1 MTPHLVN
8 ACMGSLPLKGGYRR
22 NSHSKRQK
30 LRIVKS
36 GIASD
41 QFPQNQSVSNQ
52 SSSDSNQSPQNQS
65 SNQSPQNHDSD
76 RPLQSKSNSDS
87 SQSSQNQSNS
97 DSNQSPQNHD
107 SDRSLQSKSKLD
119 SSMISMNSTLEY
131 LTDASSPM
139 KNQNGEMTNDRHK
152 STMLPKEEI
161 ISLAAATST
170 FYNENPKKMDF
181 ISLTHHDDT
190 VSDTAD
196 ISVGQLYSTHI

>member
-36 GIASD
+36 GTASD

-52 SSSDSNQSPQNQS
+52 SSSDSNQSPQNYS
-65 SNQSPQNHDSD
+65 ITDSNQSPQNHDSD

-87 SQSSQNQSNS
+87 SHSSQNQSSS
-97 DSNQSPQNHD
+97 DSNQSPQ
-107 SDRSLQSKSKLD
+107 DRSLQSKSKLD

-131 LTDASSPM
+131 LTDANLPM

-152 STMLPKEEI
+152 STMLPKEKI
-161 ISLAAATST
+161 IPLAAATST